1 MWLRHALISSALL
14 VVAQLTAAQP
24 ASQPLE
30 RQQAMLEQM
39 HSVAKRLSF
48 SGTFVHQQD
57 AVLHT
62 STIVQMVNNN
72 QAITKVQA
80 LDGQRQEVIKTPN
93 EIRTYLPE
101 RQMIKV
107 DQTSLR
113 RAAFPDMFAGSPEQ
127 VLRNYVIEQGGQMR
141 IADVDAV
148 ELLLK
153 PRHESRWSLR
163 VWVDRKTNL
172 IVKCQ
177 KIDAAGNTIEQA
189 AFTEL
194 KIGPRTRVSATPSF
208 ASTKDWKV
216 HDASMKALGV
226 PATLKFKPESLKGFE
241 LLGVFQRASTP
252 EDPAGMRRY
261 VLTDGLATVSVFIQ
275 SKSVAGPLNDK
286 VRRRGALTMLSREI
300 QGAWVTVMGDVPPET
315 LQQFAQTIEWKT
327 TP

>member
-1 MWLRHALISSALL
+1 MRLRQALVASAFLGLTQLALAQTISATSDRPQLL
-14 VVAQLTAAQP
+14 
-24 ASQPLE
+24 
-30 RQQAMLEQM
+30 LEQM
-39 HSVAKRLSF
+39 QAVAKRLSF
-48 SGTFVHQQD
+48 SGTFVHQHD

-62 STIVQMVNNN
+62 STIVQVSNSS
-72 QAITKVQA
+72 QTITKVQA
-80 LDGQRQEVIKTPN
+80 LDGQRQEVIKTPG
-93 EIRTYLPE
+93 EMRTYLPE
-101 RQMIKV
+101 RQMIKL
-107 DQTSLR
+107 DQTALR
-113 RAAFPDMFAGSPEQ
+113 RAAFPDMFAGTPDQ
-127 VLRNYVIEQGGQMR
+127 VLRNYTIEQGGQMR

-148 ELLLK
+148 ELLLRPK
-153 PRHESRWSLR
+153 HEPRWAIR

-172 IVKCQ
+172 IVKSQ

-194 KIGPRTRVSATPSF
+194 KIGARSKLNPAPSF
-208 ASTKDWKV
+208 TSTKDWKV
-216 HDASMKALGV
+216 HDASMRPLAA

-241 LLGVFQRASTP
+241 LLGVFQRAASP
-252 EDPAGMRRY
+252 DEPASIRRY

-275 SKSVAGPLNDK
+275 PKDVSGPLNDK